1 MRIHGSSFSAFDA
14 IIVAISERNR
24 YTVLWRNAGAAACPV
39 ACPHYCAV
47 SAERNGSRRN

>member
-1 MRIHGSSFSAFDA
+1 MRNSWQLFSDFDA